1 MKTFKLLSMVLIAIF
16 ISNSF
21 TACSNDEEPVV
32 PPVED
37 EYIDIPL
44 KLSIDASID
53 ITDEPISRTGNQ
65 EPVYAIDIE
74 EIDPNTST
82 TTDYAYGFFRSL
94 DNVTIK
100 LKKDKEYRIY
110 AALYYD
116 FFPKYKFYSDDG
128 LNPATFYNTYTNGFI
143 YPYDEYYNVS
153 NWYNKNY
160 APHSE
165 TVFITI
171 EQPKLIRNIRV

>member
-1 MKTFKLLSMVLIAIF
+1 MIAIF

-53 ITDEPISRTGNQ
+53 ITDEPISRTGNR

-94 DNVTIK
+94 DNVTI
-100 LKKDKEYRIY
+100 
-110 AALYYD
+110 
-116 FFPKYKFYSDDG
+116 
-128 LNPATFYNTYTNGFI
+128 N
-143 YPYDEYYNVS
+143 
-153 NWYNKNY
+153 
-160 APHSE
+160 
-165 TVFITI
+165 
-171 EQPKLIRNIRV
+171 